1 MEPVTESNC
10 YVIREEDKCMII
22 DPNDFTAIREL
33 LQKLGLMP
41 GLVLLTHEH
50 CDHIGGLNELRRTY
64 PVTVAATE
72 ACSAGIGNQTR
83 NMARMMETF
92 LYFKSGEKKFVHY
105 PPFQCRKADLTFTDQ
120 ICCRF
125 ATRQLELIP
134 LPGHTPGSMVIRYD
148 GYIFCGDYL
157 LPGDRVVT
165 RLPGGD
171 GDAYEKYAKPWLKTI
186 PDGTWIFPGH
196 GEPFRMNREV
206 REFHEL

>member
-83 NMARMMETF
+83 NMSRMMETF
-92 LYFKSGEKKFVHY
+92 LYFKSGEKKFSL
-105 PPFQCRKADLTFTDQ
+105 PPKEQ
-120 ICCRF
+120 
-125 ATRQLELIP
+125 
-134 LPGHTPGSMVIRYD
+134 
-148 GYIFCGDYL
+148 
-157 LPGDRVVT
+157 
-165 RLPGGD
+165 
-171 GDAYEKYAKPWLKTI
+171 
-186 PDGTWIFPGH
+186 
-196 GEPFRMNREV
+196 
-206 REFHEL
+206 

>member
-72 ACSAGIGNQTR
+72 ACSAGIGNQTK
-83 NMARMMETF
+83 NMSRMMETF
-92 LYFKSGEKKFVHY
+92 LYFKSRGKRNLYIIRRFSAEGGSDIY
-105 PPFQCRKADLTFTDQ
+105 GPDLLQ
-120 ICCRF
+120 ICN
-125 ATRQLELIP
+125 Q
-134 LPGHTPGSMVIRYD
+134 GS
-148 GYIFCGDYL
+148 
-157 LPGDRVVT
+157 
-165 RLPGGD
+165 
-171 GDAYEKYAKPWLKTI
+171 WS
-186 PDGTWIFPGH
+186 
-196 GEPFRMNREV
+196 
-206 REFHEL
+206 

>member
-72 ACSAGIGNQTR
+72 ACSAGIGNQTK
-83 NMARMMETF
+83 NMSRMMETF

-120 ICCRF
+120 ILLQICNKAAGADPASGAYPR
-125 ATRQLELIP
+125 E
-134 LPGHTPGSMVIRYD
+134 Y
-148 GYIFCGDYL
+148 GD
-157 LPGDRVVT
+157 P
-165 RLPGGD
+165 
-171 GDAYEKYAKPWLKTI
+171 I
-186 PDGTWIFPGH
+186 
-196 GEPFRMNREV
+196 
-206 REFHEL
+206 